1 MFGLAASAGPVIAL
15 LLGNQW
21 SQSVPVLRI
30 LCIAGAFWPLQ
41 VMNYQA
47 VIALGRSRLMFEI
60 EAIKRIAG
68 LIALVAVARWGLLA
82 IAAVGIVYNV
92 SGFAINA
99 RVAGT
104 QIGYGFCRQMRD
116 LAPTYLAGALM
127 GCAVAALEGAIH
139 YPAIIETPLLIASG
153 AIAYLVLGL
162 LLRLKAFEV
171 ARAALFARSPQ
182 KKTDDTDD
190 TKPR

>member
-1 MFGLAASAGPVIAL
+1 
-15 LLGNQW
+15 
-21 SQSVPVLRI
+21 
-30 LCIAGAFWPLQ
+30 
-41 VMNYQA
+41 
-47 VIALGRSRLMFEI
+47 
-60 EAIKRIAG
+60 
-68 LIALVAVARWGLLA
+68 
-82 IAAVGIVYNV
+82 
-92 SGFAINA
+92 
-99 RVAGT
+99 
-104 QIGYGFCRQMRD
+104 
-116 LAPTYLAGALM
+116 M

-182 KKTDDTDD
+182 KKIDDTDD